1 MARRARLTRSCH
13 VVDLRLAGGGDLVAR
28 TVLVSS
34 LLGTLSALITHTIDG
49 ALPIAYTKRRT
60 DVMKLSY
67 LRCSSTP
74 CNYPMSTVCAKCRA

>member
-28 TVLVSS
+28 TVLVSP
-34 LLGTLSALITHTIDG
+34 LLSTLSTLITHTVDR
-49 ALPIAYTKRRT
+49 ALPIAYTNRWM
-60 DVMKLSY
+60 DVVKLSY
-67 LRCSSTP
+67 LRCSSTL